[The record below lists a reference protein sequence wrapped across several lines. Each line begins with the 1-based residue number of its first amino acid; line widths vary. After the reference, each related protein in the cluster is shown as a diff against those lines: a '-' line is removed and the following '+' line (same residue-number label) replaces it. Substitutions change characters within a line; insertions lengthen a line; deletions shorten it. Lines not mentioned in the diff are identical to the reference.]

1 MWARGGVASQV
12 ERYVF
17 FRACAERFGAGKA
30 ALLDAGRD
38 EDAAQGML
46 AAALRV
52 LLEVCALL
60 RAMHGPLIDMV
71 WCLCTG
77 L

>member
-60 RAMHGPLIDMV
+60 RAPCMGY
-71 WCLCTG
+71 
-77 L
+77 